1 MKAILVVAVACLF
14 VAAAYAADADC
25 GAAGIFKKCVGPVEG
40 TFSDKDCKTL
50 VGTYEQQWADDQSGG
65 KCYTNSVS
73 KTSIKASCG
82 SRISTRSYT
91 QSDCEGPSSVSYSY
105 PTGKCVQVGDNFWK
119 KVECASA
126 STISFSVALL
136 ALLAAFALLL

>member
-1 MKAILVVAVACLF
+1 MKAILVVAVACLL
-14 VAAAYAADADC
+14 VASAYAAADC
-25 GAAGIFKKCVGPVEG
+25 GNGKTCKGPVEG

-50 VGTYEQQWADDQSGG
+50 VGTYQEQWADGQSGG
-65 KCYTNSVS
+65 KCYTYALS
-73 KTSIKASCG
+73 KTSTKASCG

-91 QSDCEGPSSVSYSY
+91 QSDCEGPSSVGYSY
-105 PTGKCVQVGDNFWK
+105 QTGKCVQVGDNTWQ

-136 ALLAAFALLL
+136 ALLAAFALLF